1 MLEYK
6 KFDTQKV
13 TKSAQEIAENLTSL
27 HKSANATFQD
37 NFISC
42 YLPLWELLQWR
53 KKEVAKYTPEYVKG
67 LENGKTS
74 VQLKAELDCSILL
87 TQLDN
92 KGKRIDNSGS
102 FTETDIKKTSALF
115 GKSTLSPFKIAE
127 KIAELNSQKKSAN
140 INSIVTAYNIYRTEL
155 GVPIDKAR
163 QERAENSAN
172 KKADKN
178 SNKKADNKNSFQ
190 IPTNLT
196 IQDIDKIVQEFTKQ
210 LLKVNKL
217 TERNYIA
224 FKESSVSKN
233 KNYPQS
239 LEMAVD
245 KAQAKM

>member
-13 TKSAQEIAENLTSL
+13 TRSAQEIAENLTSL

-42 YLPLWELLQWR
+42 YLPLWELLKWR
-53 KKEVAKYTPEYVKG
+53 KNEIAKYTPEYVKG
-67 LENGKTS
+67 LDNGKTS
-74 VQLKAELDCSILL
+74 VQLKAELDASILL
-87 TQLDN
+87 CTLDS
-92 KGKRIDNSGS
+92 KGKRVDNSGS
-102 FTETDIKKTSALF
+102 FSETDIKKTSALF

-155 GVPIDKAR
+155 GVPIDKDR

-178 SNKKADNKNSFQ
+178 SNKKADNKNSFE

-196 IQDIDKIVQEFTKQ
+196 IKDIDKIVQEFTKQ
-210 LLKVNKL
+210 LLKANKL
-217 TERNYIA
+217 TEANYIA
-224 FKESSVSKN
+224 FKESSIVN
-233 KNYPQS
+233 KNYNKS
-239 LEMAVD
+239 LMKSID
-245 KAQAKM
+245 KANAI